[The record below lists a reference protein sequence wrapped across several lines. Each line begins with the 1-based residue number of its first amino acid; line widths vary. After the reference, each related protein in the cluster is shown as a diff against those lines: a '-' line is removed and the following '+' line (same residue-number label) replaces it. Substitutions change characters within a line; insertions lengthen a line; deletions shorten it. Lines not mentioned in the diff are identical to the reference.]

1 MSNSSFNEMNKI
13 FEDVEIPTSFNELN
27 KSDSSLPDLDAIIEE
42 GIKATNSD
50 EDSDIRIPGYHP
62 SQISSKTCVRFYVL
76 HSLPEFHLDSKF
88 NATTLEIF
96 DVGNDTHK
104 RIQRY
109 LSPYLKGTWVCRRC
123 GTFHNKNYDTD
134 LQPIKDVSPKH
145 KPDNCDNCGYKYFK
159 YMEWKIMSQNGIRG
173 SIDGIIEYDNQVGGI
188 EIKSTKSFIWNKL
201 SVDMDMVK
209 KYAKQFAIYLKELNL
224 DWGKFIFENKDSHQK
239 KYLTIRN
246 GEIDLSDIYY
256 TIDLANEY
264 KSRKKLPK
272 ARLCDDC
279 KECPYYKSKFC
290 NP

>member
-1 MSNSSFNEMNKI
+1 MSHSSFSEVNKI
-13 FEDVEIPTSFNELN
+13 FEDVELPTSFNELHN
-27 KSDSSLPDLDAIIEE
+27 SDSVLPDIDELIES
-42 GIKATNSD
+42 GIKETNSH
-50 EDSDIRIPGYHP
+50 EDSDVRIPGYHP
-62 SQISSKTCVRFYVL
+62 SQISSRTCVRFYVL

-109 LSPYLKGTWVCRRC
+109 LSPYLLGTWKCRNC
-123 GTFHNKNYDTD
+123 GEMYNKNYDSKH
-134 LQPIKDVSPKH
+134 LPLRDVEPHPMPHS
-145 KPDNCDNCGYKYFK
+145 CTSCGYRYFK
-159 YMEWKIMSQNGIRG
+159 YMEWKIMSPNGIRG
-173 SIDGIIEYDNQVGGI
+173 SIDGIINHNNQIGGI

-201 SVDMDMVK
+201 SLDMDMVK
-209 KYAKQFAIYLKELNL
+209 KYVKQFAIYLKELNL

-256 TIDLANEY
+256 SIDLANEY

-279 KECPYYKSKFC
+279 KECPYYKTQYC

>member
-1 MSNSSFNEMNKI
+1 MSDSSFNEMNKL
-13 FEDVEIPTSFNELN
+13 FEDVEIPTSFNELH
-27 KSDSSLPDLDAIIEE
+27 KSDVTLPDLDTLIEE
-42 GIKATNSD
+42 GISSTNNQ

-88 NATTLEIF
+88 NSTTLEIF

-109 LSPYLKGTWVCRRC
+109 LSPYLLGTWKCRKC
-123 GTFHNKNYDTD
+123 GEMYNVNYDKNHNI
-134 LQPIKDVSPKH
+134 IKHITPKSMPE
-145 KPDNCDNCGYKYFK
+145 KCVKCGNEHFK
-159 YMEWKIMSQNGIRG
+159 YMEWKVISKNGIRG
-173 SIDGIIEYDNQVGGI
+173 SIDGIINYNNDIGGI
-188 EIKSTKSFIWNKL
+188 EIKTTKSHIWMKL
-201 SVDMDMVK
+201 SMDMDMVK
-209 KYAKQFAIYLKELNL
+209 KYVKQFAIYLKELNL

-239 KYLTIRN
+239 KYLTIKN

-256 TIDLANEY
+256 SIELANEY

-279 KECPYYKSKFC
+279 KDCQYYKTQYC